1 MNPIKKFTTI
11 FIIEKFGGGGGSA
24 KRQLL
29 DLKIFKS
36 FSYLAGWF
44 VTLRTHHLRA
54 DLSLNTGE
62 RRMLKVLPVPSKQIR
77 MPPIHG
83 EY

>member
-11 FIIEKFGGGGGSA
+11 FIIEKFGGGGVSKKTTFGFEDF
-24 KRQLL
+24 L
-29 DLKIFKS
+29 IFFILN
-36 FSYLAGWF
+36 FSRWF

-62 RRMLKVLPVPSKQIR
+62 RSLFK
-77 MPPIHG
+77 
-83 EY
+83 